1 MRIIAAVALTIC
13 LILAGC
19 GSNTGD
25 VLTGSEQEVFPVVEK
40 YLENAAAG
48 NWREVFDTLS
58 GEALAEARANST
70 RVEAKEKIIAR
81 NMKAI
86 PICKDIVEV
95 SVDFTRKT
103 GNGFDRLAYSFRLK
117 KSGHVWR
124 IYKTTPGEYHHGG
137 LRPGE
142 LPLGAVEAIKT
153 YLELPPGQKRNMD
166 HEYLAGRL
174 LQESNRAKLLPA
186 DPGQVKEQEKISA
199 RVKAVQCM
207 GISEGYVVALVIYES
222 IRDGRAYPMEALVE
236 VLDVNGTWK
245 ICRLDIT
252 GI

>member
-1 MRIIAAVALTIC
+1 
-13 LILAGC
+13 
-19 GSNTGD
+19 
-25 VLTGSEQEVFPVVEK
+25 VVEK

-48 NWREVFDTLS
+48 NWNEVFATLS

-70 RVEAKEKIIAR
+70 RVGAGEKIIAR

-86 PICKDIVEV
+86 PVCKDIVEV

-117 KSGHVWR
+117 KTGHIWR
-124 IYKTTPGEYHHGG
+124 IYKTTTGDYHHGD
-137 LRPGE
+137 LRPGN
-142 LPLGAVEAIKT
+142 LPLKAAETIKT
-153 YLELPPGQKRNMD
+153 YLELPLSQKRNLD

-199 RVKAVQCM
+199 RVKAMQCM

-222 IRDGRAYPMEALVE
+222 IRDGRAYPMEVLVE
-236 VLDVNGTWK
+236 MLDVNGTWK

>member
-1 MRIIAAVALTIC
+1 MKIIAVSLTIC

-19 GSNTGD
+19 VSNKAGNEF
-25 VLTGSEQEVFPVVEK
+25 TGSEREVLPVVEK

-48 NWREVFDTLS
+48 NWNEVFDTLS
-58 GEALAEARANST
+58 GEALAEARANSK

-81 NMKAI
+81 DMKAT
-86 PICKDIVEV
+86 PLCKDIVEV
-95 SVDFTRKT
+95 SVDFTRNT

-117 KSGHVWR
+117 KSGQHWR
-124 IYKTTPGEYHHGG
+124 IYKTTPGEYHHGD

-142 LPLGAVEAIKT
+142 LPLKAAETITT

-199 RVKAVQCM
+199 RVKAMQCM

-236 VLDVNGTWK
+236 MLDVNGTWK

>member
-1 MRIIAAVALTIC
+1 MVLTIC

-19 GSNTGD
+19 GSNKPGD

-48 NWREVFDTLS
+48 NWSEVFATLS

-70 RVEAKEKIIAR
+70 RVGPGEKIIAR

-86 PICKDIVEV
+86 PVCKDIVEV

-103 GNGFDRLAYSFRLK
+103 DNGFDRLAYGFRLK
-117 KSGHVWR
+117 KTGHHWK
-124 IYKTTPGEYHHGG
+124 IYKTTPGEYHHGD
-137 LRPGE
+137 LKPGE
-142 LPLGAVEAIKT
+142 LPLKAAETITT
-153 YLELPPGQKRNMD
+153 YLELPLSQKRNLD

-174 LQESNRAKLLPA
+174 LRESHRAKLLPV
-186 DPGQVKEQEKISA
+186 DPGPVKEQEKISA
-199 RVKAVQCM
+199 RVMAVQCM
-207 GISEGYVVALVIYES
+207 GISDGYAVALVNYES
-222 IRDGRAYPMEALVE
+222 VRDGRAYPMEALVE
-236 VLDVNGTWK
+236 VLGVNGTWK

>member
-1 MRIIAAVALTIC
+1 VRVTAVALTIC

-19 GSNTGD
+19 GSNKPGN

-48 NWREVFDTLS
+48 NWNEVFDTLS

-70 RVEAKEKIIAR
+70 RVGAGEKIITR
-81 NMKAI
+81 NKKAI
-86 PICKDIVEV
+86 PVCKDIIEV
-95 SVDFTRKT
+95 SVDFTQKT
-103 GNGFDRLAYSFRLK
+103 GNGFDRLVYSFRLK
-117 KSGHVWR
+117 KSGHHWR
-124 IYKTTPGEYHHGG
+124 IYKTTPGEYHHGEF
-137 LRPGE
+137 RSGE
-142 LPLGAVEAIKT
+142 LPLKAAETIKT
-153 YLELPPGQKRNMD
+153 YLELPLSQKRALD

-174 LQESNRAKLLPA
+174 LQESHRAKLLPV
-186 DPGQVKEQEKISA
+186 DPGPVKGQEKISA

-207 GISEGYVVALVIYES
+207 GISDGYAVALVNYES
-222 IRDGRAYPMEALVE
+222 VRDGRAYPMEALVE

-245 ICRLDIT
+245 ICGLDIT